1 MIEQFQH
8 RATTSFLLWFDNFL
22 LRKGEAFSNQT
33 GKFFNYAD
41 DRLDSRYKPYG
52 SAYKQWVTDSSIPNA
67 VVPSGVH
74 ISGTFVPRSN
84 SLIIDFENGR
94 VLASGV
100 AASAPI
106 TGSFSVKDFNVYFT
120 NDSEDDLI
128 VERKYIQNS
137 RISSPDE
144 SYISPYDQVVPAIF
158 LSSDSMKNDGFAFGG
173 MDTTKINMK
182 AVILAENAY
191 QLDGVLSIFADS
203 YNENICN
210 VPFSGHPQT
219 EYGDLKN
226 GSYSYATLKSTY
238 ASNTSFFI
246 NSVNASK
253 LTDKARTTLTDN
265 LYVGFLD
272 FEIHQQRYSRQ

>member
-8 RATTSFLLWFDNFL
+8 RATTSFLLWFDNYL

-33 GKFFNYAD
+33 GTFFNYSD
-41 DRLDSRYKPYG
+41 DRLDSRYKAYG
-52 SAYKQWVTDSSIPNA
+52 SAYKQWVTDSSISNA
-67 VVPSGVH
+67 IVPSGVY
-74 ISGTFVPRSN
+74 ISGSFVPRGN
-84 SLIIDFENGR
+84 NLMIDFENGR

-100 AASAPI
+100 LSSAPI
-106 TGSFSVKDFNVYFT
+106 TGSFSVKDFNVYFS

-128 VERKYIQNS
+128 VERKYVKNS

-144 SYISPYDQVVPAIF
+144 NYISPYDQVVPAIF

-191 QLDGVLSIFADS
+191 QLDGVMSIFADS
-203 YNENICN
+203 YNENIPN
-210 VPFSGHPQT
+210 IPFSGHPQT

-226 GSYSYATLKSTY
+226 GYYSYSNLKSIY
-238 ASNTSFFI
+238 SSNTSFFI
-246 NSVNASK
+246 NSVNSSK

-272 FEIHQQRYSRQ
+272 FEIHQQRYPRQ